1 MNKFIALALLLFA
14 ILPLK
19 AQVFD
24 PSMAGGGQFE
34 NPVTW
39 EASFEKENDSIYIIK
54 IKAELEGNWHLYSQK
69 EVEMDIAPIPTQFT
83 FNVEEEGY
91 ELIGETLEPEVEPVY
106 DEVFEADITYFEE
119 EAEFTQKIK
128 VTNPK
133 DTQIIAENL

>member
-1 MNKFIALALLLFA
+1 MNKFIALAVLLFA

-24 PSMAGGGQFE
+24 PSMAGGGGQFE
-34 NPVTW
+34 NPVNW

-83 FNVEEEGY
+83 FNIHFNFHVICEFS
-91 ELIGETLEPEVEPVY
+91 LSMCVY
-106 DEVFEADITYFEE
+106 S
-119 EAEFTQKIK
+119 EFSG
-128 VTNPK
+128 
-133 DTQIIAENL
+133 